1 MTNNCLRIR
10 LCIRFHYF
18 KYINFQ
24 AKLVL
29 TFPLLKLLLHTHMCV
44 ATYCG
49 YRFCL
54 ISFCFDPIRLV
65 SFSFALHFN
74 QCQWTWSLF
83 SALQYLPWHKVQYP
97 YPPENSLRKPENS
110 LRKHTY
116 QFRSVPFRFVS
127 FHSPFPMANPT
138 HIGWNKRCPIVTPN
152 KMIHRGIW
160 KVQSTRK
167 SIFNSKEHTLM
178 AFRNFRMTP
187 VL

>member
-1 MTNNCLRIR
+1 MTNKCLRIK
-10 LCIRFHYF
+10 LCIRFHYL

-116 QFRSVPFRFVS
+116 QFRSVSSRSVPFRFV
-127 FHSPFPMANPT
+127 PFPVPHGLYHT
-138 HIGWNKRCPIVTPN
+138 
-152 KMIHRGIW
+152 IW
-160 KVQSTRK
+160 FTVAWSQSNLGL
-167 SIFNSKEHTLM
+167 S
-178 AFRNFRMTP
+178 
-187 VL
+187 